1 MSKMSSFLTISV
13 VFLYL
18 GYLVLPGYIAL
29 CFAKIRRNRF
39 LLGYGISFSLL
50 VITQIPIR
58 VFGGSPA
65 LWFWVVHIAIATLLV
80 TSWLYGRSRS
90 IPPVFK
96 KGRTRRRTQYAGFI
110 AVLIGFSI
118 YHLSVGAYTE
128 IPSDFWV
135 HLGDTW
141 NELININKG
150 VLPGNG
156 LDIAEIINGNYASFL
171 HAVAAN
177 LLQSNPLWLV
187 PGATLSTSIIFLGA
201 TYWFTFRIIS
211 TVRLSRESKI
221 AIATLTTILTVL
233 SFGVSTFSYVR
244 YYAYFHSIL
253 NFPLIYLSLLLL
265 IDYLERPQGNA
276 IRLLPIPVFL
286 LTMGIVH
293 KQEALFTLVLLF
305 GVAIWRM
312 IRTFQF
318 SRSIPKSLW
327 RRTRILGLS
336 AVTIL
341 PLVLIYT
348 FLKLNMVIPESGDLL
363 GLPRG
368 IWLFQRDVFQKI
380 VVIDLG
386 HIVPFLKGLPIT
398 NPGLRFWNVLAPFGV
413 VVYLWYFSRRR
424 WFAGIDYINV
434 GMVSPLLTLF
444 NPIFVIWFLHLMT
457 ADVLWRMSYLMPLS
471 LVAAFLIVYSFADAY
486 KASDRWKLLT
496 PILVTLVLVVS
507 LLPLAP
513 GLSFFEN
520 RIRFIDL
527 KNNNSRLPSLYS
539 IHETNGA
546 GLWED
551 LIRAVEKI
559 SGNRVILADGVT
571 RYVLSNATPHRQGVG
586 GKELWRSELAPDFLD
601 RPHKGDPKK
610 NLRAYQQGG
619 DLLVINK
626 RDGAH
631 SDTGSISGHWPE
643 DILSISKYYPIELV
657 EYASEDGRGS
667 KYFQTGFSGDRIW
680 IYEIR

>member
-1 MSKMSSFLTISV
+1 MMPKMSSFLTISV

-58 VFGGSPA
+58 VVGGSPA

-80 TSWLYGRSRS
+80 ASWLYGRSRGTL
-90 IPPVFK
+90 PAFK
-96 KGRTRRRTQYAGFI
+96 KSRNRRRAQYAGFI
-110 AVLIGFSI
+110 AVVIGFSI

-156 LDIAEIINGNYASFL
+156 LDIAEIINGNYAPFL

-286 LTMGIVH
+286 LTMGVVH
-293 KQEALFTLVLLF
+293 KQEALFTLILLF

-318 SRSIPKSLW
+318 SKSIPKSLW

-363 GLPRG
+363 GLPKG
-368 IWLFQRDVFQKI
+368 TWSFQRDVLQNI

-386 HIVPFLKGLPIT
+386 HIVPFLEGLPIT

-434 GMVSPLLTLF
+434 GMASPLLTLF

-486 KASDRWKLLT
+486 KSSDRWKLLP
-496 PILVTLVLVVS
+496 PILVTLILVGS
-507 LLPLAP
+507 LLPFDFRYVYNP
-513 GLSFFEN
+513 H
-520 RIRFIDL
+520 
-527 KNNNSRLPSLYS
+527 SRLPSLYS

-551 LIRAVEKI
+551 LIKAVEKI

-586 GKELWRSELAPDFLD
+586 GKELWRNKQKAGDLFGKMKRRSYK
-601 RPHKGDPKK
+601 KGYILVV
-610 NLRAYQQGG
+610 NLR
-619 DLLVINK
+619 
-626 RDGAH
+626 DGYE
-631 SDTGSISGHWPE
+631 SIIGRISGHWPE
-643 DILSISKYYPIELV
+643 GVLKVSKHYSPDLEDVLS
-657 EYASEDGRGS
+657 
-667 KYFQTGFSGDRIW
+667 
-680 IYEIR
+680 YEIGRHKLGFPFGRIQLIWVNGEISVYEFL

>member
-1 MSKMSSFLTISV
+1 MSSFLTISV

-348 FLKLNMVIPESGDLL
+348 FLKLNMVIPESTDVVDAS
-363 GLPRG
+363 
-368 IWLFQRDVFQKI
+368 ILF
-380 VVIDLG
+380 
-386 HIVPFLKGLPIT
+386 PFTRELPIT

-586 GKELWRSELAPDFLD
+586 GKELWRNKQKSGDLFNKMK
-601 RPHKGDPKK
+601 RRSFKKGYILVV
-610 NLRAYQQGG
+610 NLRDGYESRIGG
-619 DLLVINK
+619 K
-626 RDGAH
+626 
-631 SDTGSISGHWPE
+631 SGHWPE
-643 DILSISKYYPIELV
+643 DALKVSKYYSPDLEEFLSYEI
-657 EYASEDGRGS
+657 GRH
-667 KYFQTGFSGDRIW
+667 KLGFSVGRVHLIW
-680 IYEIR
+680 VNGEISVYEFL